1 MTINV
6 KNAVNSAQTYQE
18 LLSITEQLHA
28 GLSSYGCRY
37 AVITA
42 QSPLYQG
49 TIAIG
54 AVAEKAMK
62 IRERMEEEG
71 IRFTSEEKENVTLLC
86 REISRLYGEDT
97 INCAQVDR
105 PTTVLIFI
113 MSIIFW
119 TNHQS
124 KWSDNRN
131 GLSYREQLQQPLSIR
146 LKTVV
151 KNAQNYR
158 QLLPIANKLHAG
170 LSYWGYQYA
179 YAIPSSLYKGTIP
192 IGAVA
197 EKAMEIRERMEREGR
212 GFNTDEMESV
222 SSFCC
227 KVDCLYLE
235 DKARRAQANI
245 ITTICR
251 LIARVLFQVD
261 HQTKWGNGDQV
272 EKTTTYPEILCRSLP
287 GSIYERPLRGGS
299 SEFERKLSEWRRQGI
314 TYIPY
319 PDGI

>member
-6 KNAVNSAQTYQE
+6 KNAVNNAQTYQE

-28 GLSSYGCRY
+28 GLSSYGYRY

-42 QSPLYQG
+42 QSLLYQG

-54 AVAEKAMK
+54 AVAEKAME

-97 INCAQVDR
+97 VNCAQADR
-105 PTTVLIFI
+105 PTTILIFI

-179 YAIPSSLYKGTIP
+179 YATPSSLYKGTIP

-212 GFNTDEMESV
+212 GFNSDEKESV
-222 SSFCC
+222 SLFCD

-235 DKARRAQANI
+235 DKAHCAQANRV
-245 ITTICR
+245 TSICR
-251 LIARVLFQVD
+251 VVMEIFRVD
-261 HQTKWGNGDQV
+261 HQRKWGDDDQV
-272 EKTTTYPEILCRSLP
+272 EKMTTYPEILRRNLP
-287 GSIYERPLRGGS
+287 GSVYERPLQGGS
-299 SEFERKLSEWRRQGI
+299 LEFERKLSEWRGQGI

-319 PDGI
+319 PD